1 MTPRVPPAGGD
12 AGRADLSRATTTDEV
27 FAGRAQDPYT
37 LAVRAHVWGYPLVS
51 SAGLRL
57 ALTNPSDP
65 FARRPPTSP
74 GAALN
79 HLGLQEHLSDPRT
92 LGVGVNVDTLYAL
105 AWLDLAHTPFVL
117 ETPDFGDRYYT
128 FQMAQADTSA
138 EASLGQRTHGSQ
150 LPPLFIHGPGHA
162 GTAPAGMLAV
172 GSTGRYLLVAGRI
185 LVDPSTPGDF
195 DEVRALQRRIRLR
208 PVRDDVTSSD
218 VPAQRPLLDADSG
231 IDPALSFLEQLGN
244 VLRDFET
251 SQPPEVELVRSL
263 ARIGLT
269 GSGFDP
275 GPLTAE
281 AKAELTRGLRD
292 AATIVRAKSLDL
304 GVNVNGWTINY
315 QGPRFGTDWLLRA
328 GVVVDQRNVTVPEEA
343 LYPLGRVDRDGS
355 ALDGANAYRIHFAP
369 GEMPPVGA
377 FWSITIYDDA
387 GRLVTNPIGRY
398 AIGDRTPG
406 LMTNRDGSL
415 DILIDHSQPAS
426 GPSNWLPAPAGRFYL
441 MLRLYIPAPEILDG
455 TWKPPA
461 IGRVSGHEH
470 GAS

>member
-1 MTPRVPPAGGD
+1 
-12 AGRADLSRATTTDEV
+12 LIATTNEEI
-27 FAGRAQDPYT
+27 FAGPAEGSYT
-37 LAVRAHVWGYPLVS
+37 LAVRAYVWGFPLVS

-57 ALTNPSDP
+57 ALTNPADP

-79 HLGLQEHLSDPRT
+79 HLGLQERLSDPRT

-105 AWLDLAHTPFVL
+105 AWLDLADTPFVL

-138 EASLGQRTHGSQ
+138 EESFGQRTHGSQ
-150 LPPLFIHGPGHA
+150 LPPLFIHGPRYDGSV
-162 GTAPAGMLAV
+162 PEGMLGV
-172 GSTGRYLLVAGRI
+172 HGEQRYLLVAGRI
-185 LVDPSTPGDF
+185 LVDPGTPGDF
-195 DEVRALQRRIRLR
+195 DAVHALQRRIRLR
-208 PVRDDVTSSD
+208 PAGGRP
-218 VPAQRPLLDADSG
+218 PAQRPLLEPDRG

-244 VLRDFET
+244 VLRDFDTTRE
-251 SQPPEVELVRSL
+251 SEADLVRSL

-269 GSGFDP
+269 TQSGFEP
-275 GPLTAE
+275 GSLSAE
-281 AKAELTRGLRD
+281 ATRELARGLRD
-292 AATIVRAKSLDL
+292 AATIVRAKSLNL

-328 GVVVDQRNVTVPEEA
+328 GVTLDQRNVTVPEEA
-343 LYPLGRVDRDGS
+343 LYPLGRVDRDGA

-369 GEMPPVGA
+369 GQRPPVGA

-387 GRLVTNPIGRY
+387 GRLVANPLDRY

-406 LMTNRDGSL
+406 LATNPDGSQ
-415 DILIDHSQPAS
+415 DILIQHAQPAS

-441 MLRLYIPAPEILDG
+441 MMRLYIPAAQVLDG

-461 IGRVSGHEH
+461 IEPCGSGHEH